1 MARFELIQEIFRI
14 NGEDSLLPARGSSYS
29 AGYDFYMP
37 YDLEIEPGETV
48 IVFTDVKCYLE
59 HNKVLMLFPRSSM
72 ASRMGLVLANVI
84 GVIDADYYSNQD
96 NDGNIGIP
104 LKNTSNKTIKLER
117 FDRICQGIILTYD
130 VCDNDHTN
138 IARKGGFGSTGIN

>member
-1 MARFELIQEIFRI
+1 MARFEFVEEIFRV
-14 NGEDSLLPARGSSYS
+14 NGDEGLIPLRRSSYS

-37 YDLEIEPGETV
+37 YDLEIKPNETH

-59 HNKVLMLFPRSSM
+59 HNKVLMLFPRSLFAM
-72 ASRMGLVLANVI
+72 ERGLVLANVT

-104 LKNTSNKTIKLER
+104 LKNISNETIRLEK
-117 FDRICQGIILTYD
+117 FDRVCQGVILTYD
-130 VCDNDHTN
+130 VCDNDCTN
-138 IARKGGFGSTGIN
+138 IERKGGIGSTGR

>member
-14 NGEDSLLPARGSSYS
+14 NGEDSLLPTRASSYS

-37 YDLEIEPGETV
+37 YDLEIEAGETV
-48 IVFTDVKCYLE
+48 IVFTDIKCYLE

-72 ASRMGLVLANVI
+72 ASEKGLVLANVT

-104 LKNTSNKTIKLER
+104 LKNISNKTIKLER
-117 FDRICQGIILTYD
+117 FDRICQGVILTYD

-138 IARKGGFGSTGIN
+138 IERKGGFGSTGIK